1 MLTVPRLKNIFLRQP
16 LNAAGDPMHT
26 SAVQFKAWRKASR
39 RMGWSIGDEEFDAV
53 AQLPLPCI
61 TDEDRNQ
68 GFWEPLYF
76 TVLAMTVRV
85 VRTRCSR
92 QSWPGYRQPGSQL
105 SPFRDSNA
113 AI

>member
-68 GFWEPLYF
+68 GFLGTALFYGF
-76 TVLAMTVRV
+76 GDDGSGGSDAVLSAKLAWVSATWIA
-85 VRTRCSR
+85 TI
-92 QSWPGYRQPGSQL
+92 
-105 SPFRDSNA
+105 PFSGF
-113 AI
+113 